1 MPGIVVIG
9 NISIRLVIE
18 VPHLPVPGESVQGG
32 PLRSYA
38 GGKGAN
44 QATAAARAG
53 AQVALLGRVGIDEFG
68 RANLTALQDQGVDV
82 SAVGSDQTVGTGVA
96 MVAVDT
102 DGEFLLFTSPGA
114 NQTLSPAH
122 VRSADF
128 GSPDLVLGV
137 VEVQTEAVVQAFK
150 IAHDAGAPTVLSAE
164 SAHDVSAELLD
175 HTDYLIVNRIQSSVL
190 TGFKVT
196 DAPTARRA
204 ATALR
209 SRVSGAAIV
218 TLGEDGAVVDL
229 GDGPLD
235 IGTFVVEAH
244 DNSVAGDA
252 FAGAFAARMV
262 AKRSPLDALAFASA
276 AAAIS
281 VSRTGCQSSLAS
293 RDEMDKIL
301 SR

>member
-82 SAVGSDQTVGTGVA
+82 SAVVSDQPVGTGVA

-102 DGEFLLFTSPGA
+102 DGELLLFTSPGA

-128 GSPDLVLGV
+128 ARPILFLGWSK
-137 VEVQTEAVVQAFK
+137 FR
-150 IAHDAGAPTVLSAE
+150 PRRLSRP
-164 SAHDVSAELLD
+164 S
-175 HTDYLIVNRIQSSVL
+175 
-190 TGFKVT
+190 
-196 DAPTARRA
+196 
-204 ATALR
+204 
-209 SRVSGAAIV
+209 
-218 TLGEDGAVVDL
+218 
-229 GDGPLD
+229 
-235 IGTFVVEAH
+235 
-244 DNSVAGDA
+244 
-252 FAGAFAARMV
+252 
-262 AKRSPLDALAFASA
+262 RSPTMRAP
-276 AAAIS
+276 
-281 VSRTGCQSSLAS
+281 QPSSMPNPPTTCPRS
-293 RDEMDKIL
+293 CWITPTI
-301 SR
+301 